1 MRSIVLVDDETD
13 MFPLFNIKFKK
24 EIKKNEIKF
33 IFFSSAQDALTF
45 IKGTP
50 PDKFQYII
58 SDINMPNMDGLELL
72 REIKDRD
79 QHQKVYMISGQQS
92 LEAKKEAKELGADGF
107 LKKPINFQ
115 ELKDLLLS

>member
-92 LEAKKEAKELGADGF
+92 LDAKKEAKELGADGF